1 MLVQSQSV
9 FNTAK
14 DCEIVLWDSL
24 TAFARCK
31 LVRARV
37 GKNAVW
43 KYFLAIF
50 KKPKVAETLQ
60 LWRSIL
66 DPNKQPFLKPVMKK
80 LPLLFLPLG
89 PITIADI
96 ESWTSRSQ
104 M

>member
-1 MLVQSQSV
+1 MPVQSQSV

-14 DCEIVLWDSL
+14 DCEIALVA

-31 LVRARV
+31 LVRTRV

-50 KKPKVAETLQ
+50 KKLKLAETLQ

-89 PITIADI
+89 QITIADI
-96 ESWTSRSQ
+96 ESWPSRSQ